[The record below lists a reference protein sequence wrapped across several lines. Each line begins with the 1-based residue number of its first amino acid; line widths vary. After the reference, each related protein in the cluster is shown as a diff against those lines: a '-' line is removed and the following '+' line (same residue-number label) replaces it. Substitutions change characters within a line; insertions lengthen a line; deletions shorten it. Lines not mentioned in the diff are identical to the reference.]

1 MVVRDV
7 AELGGDYIACDPR
20 DKSELVVPC
29 FDSTGNAWGV
39 IDLDSFDVGSFDAF
53 DALNVAN
60 LLKVARL
67 SK

>member
-1 MVVRDV
+1 
-7 AELGGDYIACDPR
+7 
-20 DKSELVVPC
+20 
-29 FDSTGNAWGV
+29 V

-67 SK
+67 SV